1 MQVLQSCIA
10 NLEYLKSKL
19 PEFKGAAPQW
29 KDTLLHL
36 QHGHLMLMER
46 NPNCT
51 FTSEGHANGKHLDLK
66 SKAH

>member
-51 FTSEGHANGKHLDLK
+51 FTFT
-66 SKAH
+66 